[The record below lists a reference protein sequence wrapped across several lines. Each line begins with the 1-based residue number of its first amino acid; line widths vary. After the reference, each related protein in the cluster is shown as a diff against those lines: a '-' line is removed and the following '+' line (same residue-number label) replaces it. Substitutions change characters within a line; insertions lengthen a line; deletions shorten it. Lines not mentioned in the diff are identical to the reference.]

1 MRAQT
6 RPSVCCFL
14 SKKRDVRWHEKA
26 RYLRRDRRSVVFF
39 CRKNG
44 MSADTGKRHTWDAT
58 VDVLFFVERTG
69 CPPTRKS
76 DILETRPSV
85 CCFLSK
91 NRMSADTEIYNQTRL
106 TGCPLTRKGEILETR
121 PSVCCF
127 LSKKRDVRRHGKAR
141 VMRRD
146 RGESDLENA
155 KNRVLLCLLACCCL
169 NKVFEHFRGRKI
181 WEIIIEVGSRLK
193 YSRQNRRGSKSR
205 FWKRKK

>member
-1 MRAQT
+1 MSDDTEKRDTWDAIVGMLFFVEKTGCPPTREGDILET
-6 RPSVCCFL
+6 RPSMCC
-14 SKKRDVRWHEKA
+14 
-26 RYLRRDRRSVVFF
+26 
-39 CRKNG
+39 
-44 MSADTGKRHTWDAT
+44 
-58 VDVLFFVERTG
+58 FFVERTG

-127 LSKKRDVRRHGKAR
+127 LSKERDVRRHGKATYLRRDRRCVVFISKKRDVRRHGKATYL
-141 VMRRD
+141 RRD

-181 WEIIIEVGSRLK
+181 
-193 YSRQNRRGSKSR
+193 
-205 FWKRKK
+205 

>member
-1 MRAQT
+1 MKKDLFFINQW
-6 RPSVCCFL
+6 SVFEM
-14 SKKRDVRWHEKA
+14 STDTK
-26 RYLRRDRRSVVFF
+26 RRDTRDA
-39 CRKNG
+39 
-44 MSADTGKRHTWDAT
+44 SADAT
-58 VDVLFFVERTG
+58 VGVLFFVEKRDVRRHG
-69 CPPTRKS
+69 KARVMRRDRRCVVFCQK
-76 DILETRPSV
+76 
-85 CCFLSK
+85 
-91 NRMSADTEIYNQTRL
+91 TRL

-181 WEIIIEVGSRLK
+181 
-193 YSRQNRRGSKSR
+193 
-205 FWKRKK
+205 